1 MKNMTKN
8 RNRSS
13 LRNFRIL
20 ILTFALALVVPA
32 NSFAASKVF
41 YLDLKKGCYSYTS
54 NGKGMY
60 LIDSPNYKRLFKST
74 CAAAHH
80 IEVIW
85 AGKIKTSSANKVPTD
100 AEVTGT
106 CTAKYESV
114 MGYSAPQE
122 IVDDTPYLRWFYADA
137 GAEGKKYGSKVIC
150 YLHLSDETYS
160 NYLSVK
166 GSLIGY

>member
-1 MKNMTKN
+1 MKK
-8 RNRSS
+8 
-13 LRNFRIL
+13 FRLL
-20 ILTFALALVVPA
+20 ILTFALVLVIPS

-41 YLDLKKGCYSYTS
+41 YLDLKKGCYSYSS

-60 LIDSPNYKRLFKST
+60 LIGSPNYKRLFKSS

-100 AEVTGT
+100 AEVTRT

-122 IVDDTPYLRWFYADA
+122 IIDDTPYLQFFYADA

-150 YLHLSDETYS
+150 YLHLADDTYS